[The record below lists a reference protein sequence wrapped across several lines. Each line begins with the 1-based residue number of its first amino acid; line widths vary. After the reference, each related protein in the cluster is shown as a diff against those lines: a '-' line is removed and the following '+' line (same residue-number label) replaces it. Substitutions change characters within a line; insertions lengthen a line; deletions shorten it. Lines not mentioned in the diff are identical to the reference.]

1 MNAVVQQVI
10 EHQVVEAAQRVET
23 ELDNELHR
31 LEHLDEDGLDRLRQ
45 RRLLQLKQQA
55 AKRAQWLARGHGA
68 YDGLDSEKD
77 FFAAIRGAERVV
89 CHFFRENWPCKVMD
103 KHLQQLAEQHLETRF
118 VRIHAEKKSLS
129 YREATDTHVANT
141 CLNQERKDGRLHR
154 GLR

>member
-45 RRLLQLKQQA
+45 RRLLQLKKQA

-89 CHFFRENWPCKVMD
+89 CHFFRENWPCKV
-103 KHLQQLAEQHLETRF
+103 
-118 VRIHAEKKSLS
+118 SLPLPS
-129 YREATDTHVANT
+129 DYCAHFAAVPSAFTSCDPAG
-141 CLNQERKDGRLHR
+141 ERGPSVFLPVT
-154 GLR
+154 LPTTSEIL